1 MTRTPTRLF
10 PTLGLLALAGMF
22 PAAAAAQTNSA
33 EEAEALPGQ
42 IFSEELTVTARK
54 REENLQEVPFSV
66 VAPSEDVLRNRG
78 ASNLEE
84 IAANVAG
91 FTVQNLGPGQ
101 SQVAMRG
108 VASGQIVRDQPGV
121 KEQVGIYLDES
132 VISLSLFTPDIDLFD
147 MSRVEVLRGPQG
159 TLFGSGS
166 LAGTVRYITNQPE
179 IGVSDGF
186 GEFSVDSVGGGGM
199 GGAAKVAVNVPMG
212 DASAMRITAYH
223 TTFGGF
229 MDAVQPDLS
238 VNEDVNSGERTGA
251 RWALRFEPSENVT
264 VTPRLLYQEVGMD
277 GWNRID
283 DFNILANPYTTTRP
297 AVELGEREHFTQI
310 EEPYTDE
317 FLLADLKV
325 EIDLGDGYALTSVT
339 TTTDRDVLVVRDA
352 TALTGSVSG
361 PTIGLPEEVYTLDAP
376 LIDATTATGLT
387 QELRLSSGDERTHWV
402 LGAFYSTSE
411 RDYGQSL
418 PVTGFEALT
427 DIPTAGA
434 FGAATD
440 ELFYSDLNYEFD
452 QTAAFFEITWT
463 ASERVD
469 LTAGARWYDY
479 SESRGQVFDGLFAD
493 PGPTEG
499 DTSADGVAPRFIASF
514 QASENTRLNAQI
526 SKGFRLGGIND
537 PLNVPL
543 CTPEDL
549 ETFGGRDRWGDE
561 ELWNFEIGSKSTILD
576 GRGTFNIAAFSMDIS
591 DLQSTVTAGSC
602 SSRLVFNVPNAR
614 STGLELEITGQPTGA
629 FDYAISAS
637 YADSELGSTLTS
649 TAADGTTSVVSGI
662 EKGNRLPTVPKFQ
675 AAVAATWRW
684 EVGNWAGYLTG
695 AFQHVGARF
704 TQIGDHAPGFG
715 NVDLLALSA
724 ANPLGGPLTQS
735 VFRFDPE
742 MPAYDLLNL
751 RLGFL
756 NERWDIAFFVN
767 NATDERAFLALD
779 QERGTRARVG
789 YLTNQP
795 RTIGVSSRISF

>member
-1 MTRTPTRLF
+1 M
-10 PTLGLLALAGMF
+10 
-22 PAAAAAQTNSA
+22 
-33 EEAEALPGQ
+33 
-42 IFSEELTVTARK
+42 
-54 REENLQEVPFSV
+54 
-66 VAPSEDVLRNRG
+66 
-78 ASNLEE
+78 
-84 IAANVAG
+84 
-91 FTVQNLGPGQ
+91 
-101 SQVAMRG
+101 
-108 VASGQIVRDQPGV
+108 
-121 KEQVGIYLDES
+121 
-132 VISLSLFTPDIDLFD
+132 
-147 MSRVEVLRGPQG
+147 
-159 TLFGSGS
+159 
-166 LAGTVRYITNQPE
+166 
-179 IGVSDGF
+179 
-186 GEFSVDSVGGGGM
+186 
-199 GGAAKVAVNVPMG
+199 
-212 DASAMRITAYH
+212 
-223 TTFGGF
+223 
-229 MDAVQPDLS
+229 
-238 VNEDVNSGERTGA
+238 
-251 RWALRFEPSENVT
+251 
-264 VTPRLLYQEVGMD
+264 
-277 GWNRID
+277 
-283 DFNILANPYTTTRP
+283 
-297 AVELGEREHFTQI
+297 
-310 EEPYTDE
+310 
-317 FLLADLKV
+317 
-325 EIDLGDGYALTSVT
+325 
-339 TTTDRDVLVVRDA
+339 
-352 TALTGSVSG
+352 
-361 PTIGLPEEVYTLDAP
+361 
-376 LIDATTATGLT
+376 
-387 QELRLSSGDERTHWV
+387 
-402 LGAFYSTSE
+402 
-411 RDYGQSL
+411 
-418 PVTGFEALT
+418 
-427 DIPTAGA
+427 
-434 FGAATD
+434 
-440 ELFYSDLNYEFD
+440 
-452 QTAAFFEITWT
+452 
-463 ASERVD
+463 
-469 LTAGARWYDY
+469 
-479 SESRGQVFDGLFAD
+479 
-493 PGPTEG
+493 
-499 DTSADGVAPRFIASF
+499 
-514 QASENTRLNAQI
+514 
-526 SKGFRLGGIND
+526 
-537 PLNVPL
+537 NVPL

-591 DLQSTVTAGSC
+591 DLQATVTAGSC

>member
-1 MTRTPTRLF
+1 MTRTLTQLL
-10 PTLGLLALAGMF
+10 PTLGLLALAGTV
-22 PAAAAAQTNSA
+22 PVPAAAQTNSA
-33 EEAEALPGQ
+33 EEAEPASGS
-42 IFSEELTVTARK
+42 FSEEITVTARK

-66 VAPSEDVLRNRG
+66 VAPSEEVLRSRG
-78 ASNLEE
+78 AGDLEE

-108 VASGQIVRDQPGV
+108 VAAGQIVRDQPGV

-179 IGVSDGF
+179 LGVSDGF
-186 GEFSVDSVGGGGM
+186 GELSISSVGDGGM
-199 GGAAKVAVNVPMG
+199 GESAKVAVNVPVG
-212 DASAMRITAYH
+212 DTTAMRITAYH
-223 TTFGGF
+223 TSFGGF

-238 VNEDVNSGERTGA
+238 VNKDVNSGERTGA
-251 RWALRFEPSENVT
+251 RWALRLEPSENVT
-264 VTPRLLYQEVGMD
+264 VTPRLLYQEVEMD

-283 DFNILANPYTTTRP
+283 DFNILANPYTTSRP
-297 AVELGEREHFTQI
+297 AVDLGERQLFTQF

-325 EIDLGDGYALTSVT
+325 VVDLPDGYYFTSIT
-339 TTTDRDVLVVRDA
+339 SATDRDVLVVRDS
-352 TALTGSVSG
+352 TALYASVAG
-361 PTIGLPEEVYTLDAP
+361 ATIGLPEAVYTLDAP
-376 LIDATTATGLT
+376 LIDATTASGLT
-387 QELRLSSGDERTHWV
+387 QELRLASGDEYTHWV
-402 LGAFYSTSE
+402 LGLFYGTSE

-418 PVTGFEALT
+418 PVTGFQAMT
-427 DIPTAGA
+427 GIPTAGA
-434 FGAATD
+434 FGAAVD

-463 ASERVD
+463 AGERLD

-479 SESRGQVFDGLFAD
+479 EETRSQVFDGLFAD

-499 DTSADGVAPRFIASF
+499 ETSADGVAPRFIASF
-514 QASENTRLNAQI
+514 EATENTQLNAQV

-537 PLNVPL
+537 PLNVPV

-549 ETFGGRDRWGDE
+549 ATFSGRDSWEDE
-561 ELWNFEIGSKSTILD
+561 ELWNVEIGSKSTIMG
-576 GRGTFNIAAFSMDIS
+576 GRGTFNVAAFTMDIS
-591 DLQSTVTAGSC
+591 NLQTTVTAGSC

-614 STGLELEITGQPTGA
+614 STGLELELTAQPSA
-629 FDYAISAS
+629 VFDFAISAS

-662 EKGNRLPTVPKFQ
+662 EKGNRLPTVPRFQ

-684 EVGNWAGYLTG
+684 EAGDWAGYLSS
-695 AFQHVGARF
+695 AFQHVGSRF

-715 NVDLLALSA
+715 TVDLLALSA
-724 ANPLGGPLTQS
+724 TNPVGGPLAQTT
-735 VFRFDPE
+735 FRFDPE

-756 NERWDIAFFVN
+756 NERWDIALFVN
-767 NATDERAFLALD
+767 NALDERALLALD

-795 RTIGVSSRISF
+795 RTIGVSSRITF